1 MNTIDALYTIKYNPF
16 KYSKY
21 LVTFYSELTGVEQ
34 NLLLLPLLIP
44 LFTHPIFKNKRI
56 IKTSSLN
63 TIFFNSK
70 ELYDLQERI
79 ESLRRLTSES
89 MQYCLVNQWL
99 YIEQDD
105 LSVYSAQD
113 IENIKIARNY
123 AKLFSNHSVY
133 EIYTLLGVK
142 P

>member
-1 MNTIDALYTIKYNPF
+1 MKFT
-16 KYSKY
+16 SKNRC
-21 LVTFYSELTGVEQ
+21 TWFD
-34 NLLLLPLLIP
+34 N
-44 LFTHPIFKNKRI
+44 
-56 IKTSSLN
+56 SS
-63 TIFFNSK
+63 SK

>member
-56 IKTSSLN
+56 IKTSSLH

-79 ESLRRLTSES
+79 ESLRRLISES

>member
-1 MNTIDALYTIKYNPF
+1 MNTIDALYTVQYNPF
-16 KYSKY
+16 KYGKY
-21 LVTFYSELTGVEQ
+21 ITAFYSELTGVEK
-34 NLLLLPLLIP
+34 NLLLSPLLIP
-44 LFTHPIFKNKRI
+44 LFTHPIFKNKGIRS
-56 IKTSSLN
+56 TSSLH
-63 TIFFNSK
+63 TIFSKPK

-79 ESLRRLTSES
+79 DSLRELTSES

-105 LSVYSAQD
+105 LSVYSVQD

-133 EIYTLLGVK
+133 EIYTILGVK

>member
-1 MNTIDALYTIKYNPF
+1 
-16 KYSKY
+16 
-21 LVTFYSELTGVEQ
+21 
-34 NLLLLPLLIP
+34 
-44 LFTHPIFKNKRI
+44 
-56 IKTSSLN
+56 
-63 TIFFNSK
+63 
-70 ELYDLQERI
+70 
-79 ESLRRLTSES
+79 